1 MNIDKSKV
9 VMTTNK
15 FEQLNTKFRNKYANA
30 NNSYYPTMEKNAAVF
45 NTLSELLDILSDM
58 VMEE

>member
-15 FEQLNTKFRNKYANA
+15 FEQLNTKFHNKYY
-30 NNSYYPTMEKNAAVF
+30 NSRNSEFPSMAQDAAVF
-45 NTLSELLDILSDM
+45 NTLSELLDILSEM
-58 VMEE
+58 VMED

>member
-15 FEQLNTKFRNKYANA
+15 FEQLKIKFRNEYANA
-30 NNSYYPTMEKNAAVF
+30 NNSDYSTIDKNAALF
-45 NTLSELLDILSDM
+45 NSLNELLGILSDM
-58 VMEE
+58 VMED